1 MNISSIILVTI
12 LSIGFLDLI
21 EQLKCKTLFIG
32 LLTSIFIIFI
42 DIYEEYKLMIEI
54 LTIVYIMYIR
64 GNY

>member
-42 DIYEEYKLMIEI
+42 DIYEEYKLMIEVMSI
-54 LTIVYIMYIR
+54 LYIMFVREQY
-64 GNY
+64 